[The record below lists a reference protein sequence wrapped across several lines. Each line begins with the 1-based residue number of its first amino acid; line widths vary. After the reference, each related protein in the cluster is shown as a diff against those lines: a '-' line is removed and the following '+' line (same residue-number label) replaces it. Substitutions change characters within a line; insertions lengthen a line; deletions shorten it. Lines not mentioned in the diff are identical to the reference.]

1 MPFIHRFRTTH
12 ELEVKMVEI
21 KNLRRVKDPILMWV
35 EAPEL
40 SCVQTGCYLLA
51 FVFVA
56 KSALQSKIHG
66 LRLLA
71 ESRIHV

>member
-40 SCVQTGCYLLA
+40 SCVQTGVLPLSLRFRCKKRA
-51 FVFVA
+51 A
-56 KSALQSKIHG
+56 K
-66 LRLLA
+66 
-71 ESRIHV
+71 